1 MLVNER
7 ILQRYYKFIDNIKR
21 LGNRDIA
28 YTERHH
34 IVPKCMGGSN
44 ELENLI
50 DLTLREHYLA
60 HMMLAKAYPDNVSI
74 NSAFIMMGQRQ
85 TKSNMRARPEI
96 LSHYNSRLY
105 ESLKT
110 NFYQNIAPKIH
121 LGKVRVKNNEG
132 EVITLSRDEYQDLK
146 DEFPFHTKGMVW
158 VHDIASKSNVYI
170 TSDVYQNDKNR
181 YSYAM
186 LRGHAQYEFYD
197 RLTLSNVWI
206 SNEEWEAKKFE
217 TIKEKF
223 KNIRRYKRLQ
233 LDVDRAKK
241 DKFPVRDL
249 HGNMIRVTKEEF
261 DPNKHKTTTKGKS
274 LMRCKTTGQVTALQ
288 KDEMRDNYQGITKGY
303 SKVYDTLL
311 SKVVLIPQEDFK
323 ANKDRYHGHLKG
335 LVNCINKETG
345 EKHKLPKT
353 EFDKEKYCSLG
364 SPKLL
369 VKCRN
374 LLTNKIKKCYNL

>member
-110 NFYQNIAPKIH
+110 N
-121 LGKVRVKNNEG
+121 L
-132 EVITLSRDEYQDLK
+132 
-146 DEFPFHTKGMVW
+146 
-158 VHDIASKSNVYI
+158 
-170 TSDVYQNDKNR
+170 YQNDKNR